1 MPTNNENIP
10 RQKYLVVDDEIVKN
24 DNDKEDFILDIGVSE
39 DLALFASDYD
49 QALAMIQQH
58 SAEIAIYF
66 IDSRIPKNER
76 DLFVPQVNNDG
87 VEWGIS
93 LIPEINK
100 LSRTS
105 SIVIYSA
112 YVSKSYLNKQA
123 EQYNNI
129 IGYFGKPE
137 GVKHRKKLYQN
148 AIAGKRTLE
157 TQKIPASNQF
167 DYSKLDTNLSV
178 YLREKTE
185 NIRKLI
191 RKSAQDI
198 IDIGESL
205 IEIKNK
211 LEYGQF
217 YAWLETEFSWS
228 YRTASRFMRVAET
241 FSSDNMSDVDILP
254 TALYQLS
261 SPNFPKAAIEEAIN
275 RAKSG
280 EFISAEKVKE
290 IKNRHQTAKI
300 SSFIDEIPKRRRQE
314 KREILVNAEQN
325 IVVDLPQQS
334 SKTKQEIVRVIR
346 QQNLWQLGKH
356 LLFCGQPNSP
366 EFIKQLPTKISL
378 NLAFPTDSNWLF
390 SFSQIDSNMSFNSKY
405 LFDLDTQLLLEAIE
419 RFIKTTTDEDDDITI
434 CFIPHPEVLPLVDR
448 LGCRCF
454 IAEPEQGKCEAVRS
468 TWEKLV

>member
-1 MPTNNENIP
+1 
-10 RQKYLVVDDEIVKN
+10 LVVDDEIVKN

-58 SAEIAIYF
+58 FAEIAIYF
-66 IDSRIPKNER
+66 IDSRIPKNDR

-93 LIPEINK
+93 LIPHINK
-100 LSRTS
+100 LDRTS

-112 YVSKSYLNKQA
+112 YVTKTYLNQKSK
-123 EQYNNI
+123 QYNNI

-137 GVKHRKKLYQN
+137 GVKHRKELYRRALEARTQ
-148 AIAGKRTLE
+148 TLE
-157 TQKIPASNQF
+157 TKKIVASNKF

-185 NIRKLI
+185 TIRQLI
-191 RKSAQDI
+191 KRSAQDI

-205 IEIKNK
+205 IDIKNK
-211 LEYGQF
+211 LEHGQF

-241 FSSDNMSDVDILP
+241 FKSDNLSDIHILP

-275 RAKSG
+275 RAKQG

-290 IKNRHQTAKI
+290 IKNRYQTTKI
-300 SSFIDEIPKRRRQE
+300 SSLIDESPKRRREE
-314 KREILVNAEQN
+314 KKEILVNEEPI
-325 IVVDLPQQS
+325 IVVDLPKQTV
-334 SKTKQEIVRVIR
+334 KTKQEIVGVIR

-405 LFDLDTQLLLEAIE
+405 LLDLDTQLLLEAIE

-434 CFIPHPEVLPLVDR
+434 CFITHPEVLPLVER

-468 TWEKLV
+468 TWEKYR